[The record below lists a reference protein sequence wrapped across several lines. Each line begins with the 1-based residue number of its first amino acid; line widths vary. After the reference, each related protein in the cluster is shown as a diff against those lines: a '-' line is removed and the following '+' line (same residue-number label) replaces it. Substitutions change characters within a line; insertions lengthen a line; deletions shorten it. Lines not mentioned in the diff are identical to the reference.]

1 MKRKR
6 KYRQLDDETKKKIS
20 NTMRG
25 KTKTDSHKAAISNGM
40 KAYWRTIPSKNNEQT
55 IKNNETNM

>member
-25 KTKTDSHKAAISNGM
+25 RRKTDSHKAAISDGM
-40 KAYWRTIPSKNNEQT
+40 KAYWRTIPSKNNVIT
-55 IKNNETNM
+55 VKNNETNM